1 MRKELKTMKNTLK
14 IDFNG
19 KKIVMDRTFAKN
31 CTNTNSD
38 EYAQLQSVRRDYP
51 DFTVVTKTIK
61 RNPEKETYKGLT
73 YEYMED
79 YILRLESEENALA
92 IIKEFNELRTI
103 SKCHKQGLRY
113 PTIKR
118 WFLEKYPEI
127 VDFAKIA

>member
-1 MRKELKTMKNTLK
+1 MKNTLK
-14 IDFNG
+14 IDLNG

-31 CTNTNSD
+31 CTNTKSD
-38 EYAQLQSVRRDYP
+38 EYAHLQSVRCDYP
-51 DFTVVTKTIK
+51 DFTVITKTIK

-79 YILRLESEENALA
+79 YILRHESEENALA

-127 VDFAKIA
+127 VDFSNVA

>member
-1 MRKELKTMKNTLK
+1 MKNTLK

-73 YEYMED
+73 YEYMEK
-79 YILRLESEENALA
+79 YISSHDEDGKIMAEYQDLRGLSERAKEALA
-92 IIKEFNELRTI
+92 EPCSYLEMRA
-103 SKCHKQGLRY
+103 
-113 PTIKR
+113 
-118 WFLEKYPEI
+118 WFLNTYPAIAKFHEDREKLL
-127 VDFAKIA
+127 AA